1 MIINNKNH
9 KLNEREVLTALVP
22 THENFDFQLWAVA
35 VRFQMLAVLKKS
47 KYPATTISR

>member
-1 MIINNKNH
+1 MTIDRTTQKRND
-9 KLNEREVLTALVP
+9 REVVTSLLP

-47 KYPATTISR
+47 KYPATTASQ